1 MLKMKTQKLS
11 QEVVD
16 LLLDRMQTEYNV
28 SFFYRSASNWCND
41 KGFMKAAKYFED
53 ESNDE
58 ITHAKILI
66 DYIVSWNVLFQLPK
80 IEQPEYEF
88 ECLGCILKQAY
99 DIELG
104 LYDDYED
111 TSIKVL
117 KMGEIA
123 TFDMLQQL
131 RKIQNDSVVSFSDK
145 LNLLEGVDTKD
156 KFQMLML
163 QEQLFG

>member
-1 MLKMKTQKLS
+1 
-11 QEVVD
+11 
-16 LLLDRMQTEYNV
+16 
-28 SFFYRSASNWCND
+28 
-41 KGFMKAAKYFED
+41 
-53 ESNDE
+53 
-58 ITHAKILI
+58 
-66 DYIVSWNVLFQLPK
+66 
-80 IEQPEYEF
+80 
-88 ECLGCILKQAY
+88 
-99 DIELG
+99 LG